1 MLYYIENSKT
11 FSAHGRLDLLD
22 EVCAFKSPATRRA
35 GAMPQSV
42 EALQL
47 PGNPE
52 AIEYPEVELGIQDR
66 FPSEVSE
73 SPGKDADDD
82 KAGQLVQLYIAF
94 VNQMMATR
102 PEILRGVRVWQLL
115 RYLPSAWLR
124 DDVDSL
130 HSFSQQTTQFDQ
142 FWSHSWKGQR
152 WSKYINILYLHNCLP
167 ASIAGSLSAG
177 VACGLVSA
185 GLLGARQRW
194 CLLFGLVAFCI
205 TLLLWRPRKLVF
217 LDIACIHQTDE
228 GRKGEAIMSMGAFLK
243 QSSSMLVLWDPTW
256 VTRLRLGF
264 FSVSLEQVKSLL
276 DCTQKR

>member
-73 SPGKDADDD
+73 TPHKDADED

-152 WSKYINILYLHNCLP
+152 WSKYINILYLHNCLS

-185 GLLGARQRW
+185 GLLAARQRW
-194 CLLFGLVAFCI
+194 CLQFGLVAFCI

-217 LDIACIHQTDE
+217 LDIACIHQTDD

-243 QSSSMLVLWDPTW
+243 SHLPCWFSGI
-256 VTRLRLGF
+256 LRG
-264 FSVSLEQVKSLL
+264 
-276 DCTQKR
+276 

>member
-73 SPGKDADDD
+73 TPHKDADED

-124 DDVDSL
+124 DDLDSL
-130 HSFSQQTTQFDQ
+130 HSFIQ
-142 FWSHSWKGQR
+142 
-152 WSKYINILYLHNCLP
+152 
-167 ASIAGSLSAG
+167 
-177 VACGLVSA
+177 
-185 GLLGARQRW
+185 
-194 CLLFGLVAFCI
+194 
-205 TLLLWRPRKLVF
+205 
-217 LDIACIHQTDE
+217 
-228 GRKGEAIMSMGAFLK
+228 
-243 QSSSMLVLWDPTW
+243 
-256 VTRLRLGF
+256 
-264 FSVSLEQVKSLL
+264 
-276 DCTQKR
+276 

>member
-82 KAGQLVQLYIAF
+82 KAGATIHRICQSDGGDTAGNTPWCPSLATVTLLAVGLATRRPRFVAFIYSIDNAVRSVLVQQLER
-94 VNQMMATR
+94 AT
-102 PEILRGVRVWQLL
+102 VVQVHQHT
-115 RYLPSAWLR
+115 LP
-124 DDVDSL
+124 
-130 HSFSQQTTQFDQ
+130 
-142 FWSHSWKGQR
+142 
-152 WSKYINILYLHNCLP
+152 P
-167 ASIAGSLSAG
+167 
-177 VACGLVSA
+177 
-185 GLLGARQRW
+185 
-194 CLLFGLVAFCI
+194 
-205 TLLLWRPRKLVF
+205 
-217 LDIACIHQTDE
+217 
-228 GRKGEAIMSMGAFLK
+228 
-243 QSSSMLVLWDPTW
+243 
-256 VTRLRLGF
+256 
-264 FSVSLEQVKSLL
+264 
-276 DCTQKR
+276 